1 MNKADN
7 QESDRRVAQISEW
20 LLEGES
26 TYKIVQYCK
35 ENWDINESQ
44 TRKYIKK
51 ARVLWD
57 KIYEKDFANNLNWHL
72 IARRKLYNKC
82 IKESD
87 RTNARQVLN
96 DIADIQGIRELKV
109 KHSGDSENPIVI
121 TEMAINRSNGEESNG
136 NKGE

>member
-1 MNKADN
+1 MNKADK

-26 TYKIVQYCK
+26 TYKIIEYCRVEWGIK
-35 ENWDINESQ
+35 AAQ
-44 TRKYIKK
+44 VYKYIDK
-51 ARVLWD
+51 AKQLWD
-57 KIYEKDFANNLNWHL
+57 EIYKKDFANNLKWHL

-87 RTNARQVLN
+87 KTNARQVLN

-109 KHSGDSENPIVI
+109 KHSGDPENPIII
-121 TEMAINRSNGEESNG
+121 TEMTINRSNGEESNG